1 MIIDVKKGI
10 ANDALHDSGSS
21 ARGAQSAFT
30 NSGTAVNR
38 SATRP

>member
-1 MIIDVKKGI
+1 MLSPLPLAGVG
-10 ANDALHDSGSS
+10 SGVGG
-21 ARGAQSAFT
+21 RDGAGRRYSFEI